1 MVHIKRCIFLPWI
14 ALSWASSFQ
23 SRRLDSNRNEMLPN
37 FSDSTLHSGQKQN
50 SKSSQNIQ
58 TESQSAAVWLCLTC
72 QRQQCLPQRRPALPS
87 PSSETLCKAYQPA
100 HSFVKQTHPLFM
112 TGGLLL
118 THPLPSPT
126 ATPHSPNMGAGKLS
140 SPVTL
145 QSPASPTPR
154 TPHLPAFTHLLGRSV
169 SAQHLTPLIFSF
181 SICTRRIKW
190 SMYQTIRIWSFART
204 KCLFVWS

>member
-1 MVHIKRCIFLPWI
+1 MRCYQTFQTPRSIQDRSKTPNQVKTSRLNHR
-14 ALSWASSFQ
+14 ALQ
-23 SRRLDSNRNEMLPN
+23 CD
-37 FSDSTLHSGQKQN
+37 
-50 SKSSQNIQ
+50 
-58 TESQSAAVWLCLTC
+58 CLTC

-126 ATPHSPNMGAGKLS
+126 ATPHSPNMGAGKLL

-169 SAQHLTPLIFSF
+169 SAQHLTRLIFSF
-181 SICTRRIKW
+181 SICTRRIK
-190 SMYQTIRIWSFART
+190 
-204 KCLFVWS
+204 